1 MFGFMAYYMKQ
12 GLSISGLLIAGISS
26 VLRYFSSR
34 QIQYL
39 NANEFEKQIIAANS
53 EQLIDVCTPREFEKY
68 HIPNAKNIDFRSRDF
83 RKQIEALDKTKPVLI
98 YCLSGVRSK
107 LTAMMFHNAGFKTIY
122 DLDKGLEGWM
132 KAGKPKV

>member
-1 MFGFMAYYMKQ
+1 MKQ

-107 LTAMMFHNAGFKTIY
+107 LTAMMFHNASFKTIY